1 MHLDIVRIA
10 VNINAYFM
18 ISLPSPN
25 HLTFLSILGRLFAA
39 FFYQIYDPICPTQ
52 VIEYSQVLSIGHQ
65 KGDPNAPELI
75 FREVTGEDRNL
86 QALVDASSNLLKA
99 YPIISLLRPP

>member
-25 HLTFLSILGRLFAA
+25 HLAFLSISGGLFAA
-39 FFYQIYDPICPTQ
+39 CCYPVHDPSYLTQI
-52 VIEYSQVLSIGHQ
+52 IEYSQNAVDLTP
-65 KGDPNAPELI
+65 KRDPKAPELM
-75 FREVTGEDRNL
+75 FVEVTGEDRNL
-86 QALVDASSNLLKA
+86 QALLDIWSDLLKA
-99 YPIISLLRPP
+99 CLIISLLRPP